1 MQERDTDDGTVLYS
15 YFTPVAIKLKDGDGC
30 LKTNESFSR
39 TTSRHITKW
48 LDGAIATPVD
58 HSYFKRFAV

>member
-1 MQERDTDDGTVLYS
+1 MQERETDEGTVLYS
-15 YFTPVAIKLKDGDGC
+15 YFTPVAIKLKDGGH

-39 TTSRHITKW
+39 TTSKHITKW

-58 HSYFKRFAV
+58 HNYFERFAI